1 MDPYWFAT
9 CFGLNLLEYELDFCI
24 LSWGLLKMRGF
35 MGPPYHNTKAAHDS
49 WSLVML
55 LTEMVHY
62 VMAFHSVVLS

>member
-1 MDPYWFAT
+1 MLERVAGFLWGSFLIDQALNI
-9 CFGLNLLEYELDFCI
+9 FGKE
-24 LSWGLLKMRGF
+24 F